1 MLQVTS
7 GVILPTLALAFSP
20 EVHDLPRG
28 GCLVEAGLENHCFI
42 AVQKDA
48 VFDMPADGSGEY
60 DFFEVA
66 TFADQV
72 FDGVAMGDA
81 DYILL
86 DDGAVVENFSDVMAG
101 CTDQLYATLEGLM
114 IWARANEGRQE

>member
-1 MLQVTS
+1 MGAMS
-7 GVILPTLALAFSP
+7 GVS
-20 EVHDLPRG
+20 EMPRKDMNFCG
-28 GCLVEAGLENHCFI
+28 ALENHCLV
-42 AVQKDA
+42 AVDQDA
-48 VFDMPADGSGEY
+48 VFYMQADGAREH
-60 DFFEVA
+60 DLFQIA
-66 TFADQV
+66 ALADQV
-72 FDGVAMGDA
+72 IDGVAMGDA